1 MCLRGSY
8 PLASGGRLGR
18 PVQWLPSWFYV
29 VGFDVWRCLFRAFLV
44 VIKAEYLGVALEVV
58 TGP

>member
-1 MCLRGSY
+1 MCLRGAIHW
-8 PLASGGRLGR
+8 PVVGRLGR